1 MVEHIGWRWIFWL
14 NLPIGGL
21 ALLSLIFFF
30 RVSYV
35 RSGPTISNLRKI
47 DYLGNTLLIGAI
59 SSILIALSDTN
70 VERPWE
76 SWQRLVLLLLGFIAL
91 PFYMIF
97 ENSPFCRQPT
107 TPLRLFS
114 HRTFS
119 LAFLLTFLHG
129 ILLYWASYFL
139 PVYFQAVLREY
150 PQRSGIHTLAAA
162 IPMVP
167 FGILGAF

>member
-1 MVEHIGWRWIFWL
+1 MVVCDLVSLRERQKYTGLIYGAFAIGTFIGPIVGGSMVEHIGWRWIFWL

-59 SSILIALSDTN
+59 SSILIALSGTS

-76 SWQRLVLLLLGFIAL
+76 S
-91 PFYMIF
+91 
-97 ENSPFCRQPT
+97 
-107 TPLRLFS
+107 
-114 HRTFS
+114 
-119 LAFLLTFLHG
+119 
-129 ILLYWASYFL
+129 
-139 PVYFQAVLREY
+139 
-150 PQRSGIHTLAAA
+150 
-162 IPMVP
+162 
-167 FGILGAF
+167 